1 MYCKPA
7 TAAFIA
13 QQRREGND
21 GLFYAAKPLGVN
33 MIAKYMKEAAGMM
46 GLPGNFRP
54 HCLRSVCIT
63 RLANDPGVSES
74 ELLGVARHNSV
85 AASRNYMV
93 TDSASETKR
102 LAALGIAVE
111 AELQKEAEASK
122 EKKRK
127 LEQLEECSQEME
139 YVSLSQRHESD
150 DEDVGDVSMTQVGIG
165 ELQDSIERLRVEMSS
180 GKMVEDDRKPAALSE
195 NQLMIQKLKEEVE
208 KEERRG
214 EDVKINE
221 RDCRGRVSEIEVGC
235 VLVCGI
241 SESRSFG
248 TCPKYLDKKNWIY
261 SLDYN
266 EWKALPQRPT
276 LWVKKADNS

>member
-208 KEERRG
+208 SLKNEVRKKENAVEDEKLYSDSIVNDQENEMENLKMRLDLAHHENENLMRRL
-214 EDVKINE
+214 
-221 RDCRGRVSEIEVGC
+221 R
-235 VLVCGI
+235 
-241 SESRSFG
+241 
-248 TCPKYLDKKNWIY
+248 
-261 SLDYN
+261 
-266 EWKALPQRPT
+266 KALSDKQHMKLMMSRKM
-276 LWVKKADNS
+276 W